1 MSGGTD
7 RVEVT
12 GQAGESAPRS
22 EDVPDDPLLTREPG
36 PAAGGPAAGGPARP
50 GDAPADGIGRAGPW
64 RGWLEPLGRTLPP
77 WITPGRIGF
86 GLYLAVLIWYCLTE
100 GVPIDRIGQAVWIVA
115 GILAA
120 GVGRTW
126 RQHVRVFLDWI
137 PLIAALVLYD
147 HTRGI
152 ADTLGMTVRIGE
164 LVRAEEWLFFGE
176 IPTLWLQER
185 LYDAA
190 QVRWWDIPVA
200 LVYMAHFILPWAI
213 AAAFYVRSRPL
224 WVRYIRRVLLLS
236 YAGLLTYILIPAAP
250 PWYAAWVGEIDGEVV
265 RNSTRGWWELGLSFA
280 DVMLQD
286 AQAQSNQVAALPSLH
301 AAFAL
306 LSVVALWPIVGQLC
320 GRWPVGTVALGTVL
334 GAGLRV
340 VLALFPLA
348 MGFTLVYS
356 GEHYVVDVLAGW
368 LYVVVVCVVARWWE
382 HRRSARPASD
392 LTA

>member
-1 MSGGTD
+1 MSSGTD
-7 RVEVT
+7 RAEKT
-12 GQAGESAPRS
+12 GPLSEPVRTSADNLSDHAEHPEQAESSGTVGAS
-22 EDVPDDPLLTREPG
+22 DG
-36 PAAGGPAAGGPARP
+36 AAAE
-50 GDAPADGIGRAGPW
+50 PW
-64 RGWLEPLGRTLPP
+64 RGWLAPIGRLLPT

-100 GVPIDRIGQAVWIVA
+100 GVPIDRIGQTVWIVA

-120 GVGRTW
+120 GLGRTW

-137 PLIAALVLYD
+137 PLLAALVLYD

-152 ADTLGMTVRIGE
+152 ADTLGMTVRVGE

-176 IPTLWLQER
+176 LPTVWLQER

-190 QVRWWDIPVA
+190 QVRWWDVPVA

-213 AAAFYVRSRPL
+213 AAVFYFRSRPL

-236 YAGLLTYILIPAAP
+236 YAGLLTYILLPAAP
-250 PWYAAWVGEIDGEVV
+250 PWYAARVGEIDGEVV

-280 DVMLQD
+280 DVMLKD

-306 LSVVALWPIVGQLC
+306 LSVVALWPIVGRLSGTLLV
-320 GRWPVGTVALGTVL
+320 GRLPLGTVL
-334 GAGLRV
+334 GVGLRV
-340 VLALFPLA
+340 ILVLFPLA
-348 MGFTLVYS
+348 MCFTLVYS

-368 LYVVVVCVVARWWE
+368 LYVVLVCFIARWWE
-382 HRRSARPASD
+382 RRASAWFFPGSERGSRA
-392 LTA
+392 